1 MFHFSVCVCFMF
13 CIHTR
18 KLKKNEFTEINSDM
32 PDTSESEEERLAR
45 LTKKDKNIK
54 LNQITEGMFDGIF
67 RQFYLYIGANRSYET
82 NLPKI
87 NNKDI
92 CLMSLLKL
100 WTSLDSCSNFFVVI
114 FEQVFLE
121 NKFSKSG

>member
-1 MFHFSVCVCFMF
+1 
-13 CIHTR
+13 
-18 KLKKNEFTEINSDM
+18 M

-67 RQFYLYIGANRSYET
+67 RQFYLYIGANRSNET
-82 NLPKI
+82 NLSKI
-87 NNKDI
+87 NNEDI
-92 CLMSLLKL
+92 CLNSLLKL
-100 WTSLDSCSNFFVVI
+100 WTILDSCSNFFVVI

-121 NKFSKSG
+121 NKLSKSG

>member
-1 MFHFSVCVCFMF
+1 MF

-67 RQFYLYIGANRSYET
+67 CQFYLYIGANRSNET

-92 CLMSLLKL
+92 CLNSLLKL
-100 WTSLDSCSNFFVVI
+100 WTILDSCSNFFVVI

-121 NKFSKSG
+121 NKLSKSG